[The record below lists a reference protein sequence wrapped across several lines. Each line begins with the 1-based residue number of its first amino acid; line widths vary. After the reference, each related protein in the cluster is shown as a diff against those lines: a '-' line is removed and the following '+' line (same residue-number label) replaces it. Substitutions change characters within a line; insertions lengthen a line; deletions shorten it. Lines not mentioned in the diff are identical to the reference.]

1 MDAAVI
7 TACVTLIGFIVVNFI
22 AEDFRRFRNGS
33 TVAAGLA
40 GELGSY
46 AAPQAQLVTII
57 SGMLQVI
64 EEGNRQRLPFR
75 GIDTPKDRI
84 FEANVA
90 SLGLL
95 GPDLVLDIAF
105 VYGQINGFRVGFGL
119 VNDKHAQMGNGE
131 LAARL
136 NGCLAMLT
144 AVRPRGELLVQK
156 LTLRANMPFS
166 GWLLSHFPWWLR
178 RPARR
183 SY

>member
-1 MDAAVI
+1 MDAAVL
-7 TACVTLIGFIVVNFI
+7 TACVTLLGFIVVNFI

-46 AAPQAQLVTII
+46 AEPQAQLVSII
-57 SGMLQVI
+57 TTMLRVI
-64 EEGNRQRLPFR
+64 DEGNRKHLPFR
-75 GIDTPKDRI
+75 GIDTPKDRL

-90 SLGLL
+90 NLGLL

-119 VNDKHAQMGNGE
+119 VNEKHSEMADGE

-136 NGCLAMLT
+136 NGCLILLT
-144 AVRPRGELLVQK
+144 AVRPRAEQLVEK
-156 LTLRANMPFS
+156 LTMRANMPFS
-166 GWLLSHFPWWLR
+166 AWLKSHLP
-178 RPARR
+178 
-183 SY
+183 